1 MAPVDI
7 KNQHGVGG
15 YSIASKRGDSSPT
28 PSQRRVRRTD
38 YRYVAKPKR
47 RFCWDAGRTTGR
59 HSITLSNHYASHTM
73 APAERKERNRV
84 GGGAGAKCRVL
95 CQCSQQLELDPR
107 LAGKVII
114 MPENMSD
121 KPRVSGAT
129 QTASPEACE
138 KGVLS
143 RTSKLKWTAYTR
155 PFKMSQCD
163 RHFGCVQRRRE

>member
-1 MAPVDI
+1 VTI
-7 KNQHGVGG
+7 L
-15 YSIASKRGDSSPT
+15 
-28 PSQRRVRRTD
+28 RVRGGSAGPITGM
-38 YRYVAKPKR
+38 
-47 RFCWDAGRTTGR
+47 WQNQNDASVQGICRKNNGPPFHHTLES
-59 HSITLSNHYASHTM
+59 HSASHTM
-73 APAERKERNRV
+73 APAERKERSRV
-84 GGGAGAKCRVL
+84 GGGAGARCRVL

-143 RTSKLKWTAYTR
+143 RTSKLKW
-155 PFKMSQCD
+155 S
-163 RHFGCVQRRRE
+163 GQRTQGLLKCHNAIDILGVYKDGVSKQDAP